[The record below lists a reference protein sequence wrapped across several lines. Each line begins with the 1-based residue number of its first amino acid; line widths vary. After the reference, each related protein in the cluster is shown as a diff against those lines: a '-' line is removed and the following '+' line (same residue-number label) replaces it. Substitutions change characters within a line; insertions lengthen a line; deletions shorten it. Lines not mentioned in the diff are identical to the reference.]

1 MPIISFKSLVRFC
14 LLFFCLLAGEG
25 LQAQTDSL
33 PTEDSSK
40 VNLIFSRKVQGKE
53 AAEGRYIY
61 LQGDVHLQQQQM
73 HLWCDTAHRYP
84 TNEVL
89 AYGDVQ
95 MLQDDSIRI
104 FSDSLFYQGDER
116 KARLSGDVVLEDST
130 MTIFTDELLYDL
142 NTKIATYPN
151 GVLLITD
158 STQLVSK
165 KGRYNANTNTAY
177 FIDSVRLTDPN
188 YKLVADSLAFDTDK
202 EIADFLGPTFIFDE
216 KNMLYCE
223 DGYYD
228 NRKNYAELIGKET
241 QPYYLKRE
249 ENGDYEKA
257 MADTIIYDGRIDKY
271 YLIGN
276 AVFEDGDKE
285 VRADTIVRD
294 GKTDA
299 FYFGGK
305 SKFRSLDSTK
315 TQTIDAKNSYYDA
328 ITETVYFRDEVRVVD
343 QGQIME
349 ADSLDYSQKNNTGIA
364 RGHVVWVDSAANVQ
378 IMCGEAIYND
388 STKTILAKDHPIMM
402 TVLDKDSLWMTSDTL
417 RSLPDSINEEKRIFY
432 AYNNVK
438 IYKSNLQGLCDSLTY
453 SEGDS
458 LFEFLQKPVLWA
470 DSVQFIADTIRA
482 KMKNQQMDQV
492 FLEQNA
498 LIVSTE
504 EEKYFNQ
511 IKGKKMRA
519 QFRKNKLHS
528 LDVDGNGEAIYYL
541 VDEQKRYMGVND
553 VDCVDMRILFID
565 NQVNQI
571 KFYNKPASVM
581 YPMGQAPHQ
590 SLRLKGFKWLE
601 EDRPKS
607 KFEITQ
613 GRAWKLRET
622 LRSDSLRIVEN
633 LLEKDRLVSPKI
645 DSLVEP
651 QKDSMALQAADS
663 SQTKKQKNRSG
674 QPEEAPNLQKDRKKG
689 LLSPKNRKE
698 GQKRRGLG
706 KRNNQKEDE

>member
-1 MPIISFKSLVRFC
+1 MSILSFKSLVPFC
-14 LLFFCLLAGEG
+14 LLLFCLLVGEG

-33 PTEDSSK
+33 PPEDSSK

-53 AAEGRYIY
+53 AEDGRYIY

-165 KGRYNANTNTAY
+165 KGRYDVNTNIAY

-188 YKLVADSLAFDTDK
+188 YKLFADSLAFDTEK
-202 EIADFLGPTFIFDE
+202 EIADFLGPTYIFDE

-228 NRKNYAELIGKET
+228 NRKNYAELIGKEK

-257 MADTIIYDGRIDKY
+257 MADTIIYDGAKDKY
-271 YLIGN
+271 YLIGD

-285 VRADTIVRD
+285 VRADTIIRD

-315 TQTIDAKNSYYDA
+315 NQTIDAKNSYYDA
-328 ITETVYFRDEVRVVD
+328 KTETIYFSDEVRVED
-343 QGQIME
+343 DGQIME
-349 ADSLDYSQKNNTGIA
+349 ADSLDYSQKNNRGIA
-364 RGHVVWVDSAANVQ
+364 RGHVVWVDTAANVQ

-402 TVLDKDSLWMTSDTL
+402 TVLDRDSLWMTSDTL
-417 RSLPDSINEEKRIFY
+417 RTLPDSTNEEKRIFY

-438 IYKSNLQGLCDSLTY
+438 IFKSNLQGLCDSLTY
-453 SEGDS
+453 SEADS
-458 LFEFLQKPVLWA
+458 LFEFLQKPILWA

-482 KMKNQQMDQV
+482 KMKNQQMDRV

-504 EEKYFNQ
+504 EEKFFNQ
-511 IKGKKMRA
+511 IKGKKMLA
-519 QFRKNKLHS
+519 QFRKNKLNS

-541 VDEQKRYMGVND
+541 VDEQERYMGVND
-553 VDCVDMRILFID
+553 VDCVNMRILFID

-571 KFYNKPASVM
+571 KFYKKPVSVM

-601 EDRPKS
+601 EDRPKN

-613 GRAWKLRET
+613 GRDWKLRES
-622 LRSDSLRIVEN
+622 LRSDSLKIAEN
-633 LLEKDRLVSPKI
+633 IIEHDSLPLMKI
-645 DSLVEP
+645 DSLVEN
-651 QKDSMALQAADS
+651 QKDSSVSEVLDS
-663 SQTKKQKNRSG
+663 TQTKTQKNRSG
-674 QPEEAPNLQKDRKKG
+674 QPEGRSKLKKDRKKG

-698 GQKRRGLG
+698 NQKRRGQQ
-706 KRNNQKEDE
+706 KPNNEKEDE

>member
-1 MPIISFKSLVRFC
+1 MALTFSKYIQALALIFC
-14 LLFFCLLAGEG
+14 LLFLVEG
-25 LQAQTDSL
+25 LQAQNDSI
-33 PTEDSSK
+33 PAEDSSK

-61 LQGDVHLQQQQM
+61 LQGDVHFQQQQM

-89 AYGDVQ
+89 AYGNVQ

-104 FSDSLFYQGDER
+104 FSDSLFYNGDNR
-116 KARLSGDVVLEDST
+116 KARLSGDVVLQDST

-142 NTKIATYPN
+142 NTKIADYPN

-165 KGRYNANTNTAY
+165 SGQYDANTNIAY
-177 FIDSVRLTDPN
+177 FTDSVRLTDPN
-188 YKLVADSLAFDTDK
+188 YKLTADSLAFDTDK
-202 EIADFLGPTFIFDE
+202 EIAKFLGPTFIFDDE
-216 KNMLYCE
+216 NMLYCE

-228 NRKNYAELIGKET
+228 NRNNYAELTGREK
-241 QPYYLKRE
+241 QPYYLKRA

-257 MADTIIYDGRIDKY
+257 LADTIIYDGRKDKY
-271 YLIGN
+271 YLIGD
-276 AVFEDGDKE
+276 AVFEDGKNE

-305 SKFRSLDSTK
+305 SQFRNLDSTK
-315 TQTIDAKNSYYDA
+315 TQTIDALNSFYDSK
-328 ITETVYFRDEVRVVD
+328 TETMYFRDEVRVVD
-343 QGQIME
+343 ENQILE
-349 ADSLDYSQKNNTGIA
+349 ADSLDYSQKTNTGIA
-364 RGHVVWVDSAANVQ
+364 RGHVVWVDTAANVQ

-388 STKTILAKDHPIMM
+388 STKAILAKDYPIMM

-417 RSLPDSINEEKRIFY
+417 RALPDSTNEEKRIFY

-438 IYKSNLQGLCDSLTY
+438 IFKSDLQGLCDSLIY
-453 SEGDS
+453 SELDS
-458 LFEFLQKPVLWA
+458 LFEFHQKPILWA
-470 DSVQFIADTIRA
+470 DSVQFVADTITA

-511 IKGKKMRA
+511 IKGKEMLA
-519 QFRKNKLHS
+519 QFRKNKLKV

-553 VDCVDMRILFID
+553 VDCVNMRILFVD
-565 NQVNQI
+565 NQVDQI
-571 KFYNKPASVM
+571 KFYKKPSSVM
-581 YPMGQAPHQ
+581 YPMGQAPHKT
-590 SLRLKGFKWLE
+590 LRLKGFAWHEAK
-601 EDRPKS
+601 RPKS
-607 KFEITQ
+607 KFDVTQ
-613 GRAWKLRET
+613 GRAWKLRK
-622 LRSDSLRIVEN
+622 LIQSDSSFSISKA
-633 LLEKDRLVSPKI
+633 LEPKI
-645 DSLVEP
+645 DSLTIVETP
-651 QKDSMALQAADS
+651 TPPPVVDS
-663 SQTKKQKNRSG
+663 SIQTKVDSSTAENQKQRGAK
-674 QPEEAPNLQKDRKKG
+674 QEQAKAQKDRK
-689 LLSPKNRKE
+689 PKRPLMPKKPVE
-698 GQKRRGLG
+698 QKRRGD
-706 KRNNQKEDE
+706 KNRNDD